1 MKILT
6 KQIIIIFMCT
16 YSESNESLLIVKMV
30 KRGHHTN
37 CFGSEVSGLMLF
49 ASAGSFMFIH
59 LILASCGHLL

>member
-1 MKILT
+1 
-6 KQIIIIFMCT
+6 MCT
-16 YSESNESLLIVKMV
+16 YSESNESLLIGKMV